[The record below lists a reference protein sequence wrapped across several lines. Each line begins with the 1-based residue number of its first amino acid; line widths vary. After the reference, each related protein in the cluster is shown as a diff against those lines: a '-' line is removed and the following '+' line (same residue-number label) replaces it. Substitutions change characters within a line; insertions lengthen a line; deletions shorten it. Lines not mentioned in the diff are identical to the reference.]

1 VIDLVSKRILV
12 TGGKGFIGSRVCE
25 LLHEAGAQATAVG
38 RAEADLTDAAATER
52 LFEKT
57 TPQLVI
63 HLAGEGGG
71 IAAHRQNPGRHL
83 YANATMALNVVEAC
97 RKFDVERLVTVAS
110 ADAYAPDAPMPLEE
124 SDLLAGTPV
133 AEVAGY
139 ATASRLLVSLLDGYH
154 RQYGLGAALL
164 VLTNVY
170 GRGMSDD
177 PERSFVVPAMI
188 RRFRTALEAGDKSVV
203 CWGSGQATR
212 DFLFLDD
219 AARAIVEA
227 ARCINDP
234 SPINVGSGR
243 ETSIEE
249 LARSVAALTG
259 YKGAIEWDEDKPEG
273 ARRRVLN
280 VTRARELLG
289 FQATVGLEEGLKAT
303 LTMG

>member
-1 VIDLVSKRILV
+1 MIDLVSKRILV

-25 LLHEAGAQATAVG
+25 LLHEAGAQAAAVG
-38 RAEADLTDAAATER
+38 RAEGDLTDAAATER

-97 RKFDVERLVTVAS
+97 RKFDVEHLVTVAS
-110 ADAYAPDAPMPLEE
+110 AD
-124 SDLLAGTPV
+124 
-133 AEVAGY
+133 
-139 ATASRLLVSLLDGYH
+139 
-154 RQYGLGAALL
+154 
-164 VLTNVY
+164 

-188 RRFRTALEAGDKSVV
+188 RRFREATAAGDQRVV